1 MLFAMREGIIEAG
14 FKFSQLLVWI
24 KNNAPIGRLDYLP
37 QFELIGYGWL
47 GTHAFQKSQ
56 DKSVIFYPKPSKN
69 PLHPTQ
75 KPVGLLRRLV
85 LNSSRINDY
94 VYDPFAGS
102 GTLGIACE
110 QTKRIC
116 IVELD
121 FLYTDKNGDIHN
133 EDTKGFITALSSLKR
148 KLLKAATGI
157 VVEIV
162 K

>member
-1 MLFAMREGIIEAG
+1 MRHKAISKYRAKRVADNGYLFASKLEHRRYCELRLLEKAGEIRGLMVHPRYEIIWPGE
-14 FKFSQLLVWI
+14 
-24 KNNAPIGRLDYLP
+24 
-37 QFELIGYGWL
+37 
-47 GTHAFQKSQ
+47 
-56 DKSVIFYPKPSKN
+56 
-69 PLHPTQ
+69 
-75 KPVGLLRRLV
+75 
-85 LNSSRINDY
+85 
-94 VYDPFAGS
+94 
-102 GTLGIACE
+102 
-110 QTKRIC
+110 TKRIC